1 MPDLSTV
8 SVKLTTVAAIV
19 SVLAAILGSW
29 YSTNE
34 QLKTATKEIV
44 ELTAQVGETKRANDD
59 SHEKMKAQ
67 QAATEMKL
75 YEAII
80 TLKLK
85 RIMQ

>member
-1 MPDLSTV
+1 MPDLSTI

-34 QLKTATKEIV
+34 QLKTATKEIA
-44 ELTAQVGETKRANDD
+44 ELTVQVSETKKANDD

-67 QAATEMKL
+67 QAATELKL
-75 YEAII
+75 YEAIL

>member
-1 MPDLSTV
+1 MPDLTNV

-34 QLKTATKEIV
+34 QLTTATKEIAA
-44 ELTAQVGETKRANDD
+44 LTVQVGETKKANDEQ
-59 SHEKMKAQ
+59 HEKMQ
-67 QAATEMKL
+67 LAARDTELKL
-75 YEAII
+75 YGAIT

-85 RIMQ
+85 GIMR

>member
-1 MPDLSTV
+1 MLDLTAI
-8 SVKLTTVAAIV
+8 SVKLTTAVTIVA
-19 SVLAAILGSW
+19 VLGSILASW

-34 QLKTATKEIV
+34 QLKTATKEIA
-44 ELTAQVGETKRANDD
+44 ELTVQVSETKKANDD

-67 QAATEMKL
+67 QAATELKL
-75 YEAII
+75 YEAIL